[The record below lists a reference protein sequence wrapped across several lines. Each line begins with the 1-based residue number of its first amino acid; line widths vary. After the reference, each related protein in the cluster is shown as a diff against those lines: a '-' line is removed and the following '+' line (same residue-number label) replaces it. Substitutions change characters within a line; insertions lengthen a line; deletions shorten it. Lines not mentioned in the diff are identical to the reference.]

1 MATTRVSDTGNL
13 IYAGVEEV
21 FSAAAQAQYP
31 VDYKNIVRE
40 VPLQDLYGYYE
51 TMGDLGA
58 ARLHSE
64 EADIMYHKI
73 EWNNRTT
80 ITSRV
85 YENGVK
91 GSLESMHFDKYN
103 IIESYFGKPL
113 VQTMVNMKERV
124 VAEIYNGVFS
134 DTGAD
139 GVALAAA
146 THPLKNDSSK
156 YNDNIASGDMTPEN
170 VIDAKN
176 HFNHIYDQA
185 GEYFNTRPTHLLCH
199 PDKLYLALM
208 LLNSN
213 LMALELTNTK
223 NVLQDVMP
231 VKVVTNKYLEGASA
245 GVYPWFLLDK
255 TLRAGCVLQ
264 TSKGLD
270 LKSFWDWDTLT
281 FKGLVYEIYG
291 AGMTAPGYGF
301 VASPGS

>member
-1 MATTRVSDTGNL
+1 MHVVSYDNEQTYRHCAVHCCALRDVRKGRDSTWLLLACDTGNL

-156 YNDNIASGDMTPEN
+156 
-170 VIDAKN
+170 
-176 HFNHIYDQA
+176 
-185 GEYFNTRPTHLLCH
+185 
-199 PDKLYLALM
+199 
-208 LLNSN
+208 
-213 LMALELTNTK
+213 
-223 NVLQDVMP
+223 LQ
-231 VKVVTNKYLEGASA
+231 
-245 GVYPWFLLDK
+245 
-255 TLRAGCVLQ
+255 
-264 TSKGLD
+264 
-270 LKSFWDWDTLT
+270 
-281 FKGLVYEIYG
+281 
-291 AGMTAPGYGF
+291 
-301 VASPGS
+301 